1 MRATPHT
8 IHAEME
14 PGDKSPPKQH
24 TRKRSLADP
33 GKPRA
38 ERRVA
43 TAAVATDTTA
53 VTVSIQQPRQL
64 ADGIA
69 SSSASDMPSSAV
81 GSTPPG
87 VRLYFCGQCQKR
99 FRSPAKRFSKLA
111 QHERV
116 HTTTF
121 LAPSAPSSSSTRAA
135 RPGTSGPTPARSHM
149 LAPCAQCAS
158 PVRQQ
163 ERRCAARADPCRG
176 EALRLLHMPEDLQVP
191 PTGSGGEL
199 RPCPGNTAALIFK
212 RFAEKNKVVPHERTH
227 TGEKPHACSM
237 CPTRFSQK
245 NDVPPHERTHTG
257 EKPYGCSVCPRR
269 FSQKGNLARHERTH
283 TGEKPYACSMCPM
296 RFSDKSHVAPHER
309 THTGEKPC
317 ACSMCPRRFTNKSA
331 VAPHARTH
339 TGEKP

>member
-1 MRATPHT
+1 
-8 IHAEME
+8 ME

-87 VRLYFCGQCQKR
+87 VMLYFCGQCQKR
-99 FRSPAKRFSKLA
+99 FRSPAKLA

-116 HTTTF
+116 HTTRDAISCSF
-121 LAPSAPSSSSTRAA
+121 CPKQFKHQ
-135 RPGTSGPTPARSHM
+135 SGAT
-149 LAPCAQCAS
+149 
-158 PVRQQ
+158 
-163 ERRCAARADPCRG
+163 
-176 EALRLLHMPEDLQVP
+176 
-191 PTGSGGEL
+191 
-199 RPCPGNTAALIFK
+199 
-212 RFAEKNKVVPHERTH
+212 
-227 TGEKPHACSM
+227 
-237 CPTRFSQK
+237 
-245 NDVPPHERTHTG
+245 
-257 EKPYGCSVCPRR
+257 
-269 FSQKGNLARHERTH
+269 RHERTH
-283 TGEKPYACSMCPM
+283 TGEKPYACSICPS

-309 THTGEKPC
+309 THTGEKPY
-317 ACSMCPRRFTNKSA
+317 ACSMCPSRFANKSD
-331 VAPHARTH
+331 VAPHERTH
-339 TGEKP
+339 TGE

>member
-1 MRATPHT
+1 MVLQKYNATKSQRNGPRWVTQGGGRLWGVTVPRGELILSPTRFLSRVHPPVRGHFHSTKQYILRRYSTDCKALFFLNSLPATPHT

-87 VRLYFCGQCQKR
+87 VMLYFCGQCQKR
-99 FRSPAKRFSKLA
+99 FRSPAKLA

-116 HTTTF
+116 HTTRDAISCSF
-121 LAPSAPSSSSTRAA
+121 CPKQFKYQSGATR
-135 RPGTSGPTPARSHM
+135 R
-149 LAPCAQCAS
+149 
-158 PVRQQ
+158 
-163 ERRCAARADPCRG
+163 
-176 EALRLLHMPEDLQVP
+176 
-191 PTGSGGEL
+191 
-199 RPCPGNTAALIFK
+199 
-212 RFAEKNKVVPHERTH
+212 
-227 TGEKPHACSM
+227 
-237 CPTRFSQK
+237 
-245 NDVPPHERTHTG
+245 
-257 EKPYGCSVCPRR
+257 
-269 FSQKGNLARHERTH
+269 ERTH

-296 RFSDKSHVAPHER
+296 RFAEKSDVAPHER
-309 THTGEKPC
+309 THTGEKPYGC
-317 ACSMCPRRFTNKSA
+317 VYCDKTFAATGTARRH
-331 VAPHARTH
+331 VRTQH
-339 TGEKP
+339 LDVV